1 MKLLSESIKLL
12 GVFLD
17 KNLTWKDHIEYT
29 ENKITKNMSLLFR
42 FRPYLTKKC
51 LLTLYYSYIHTN
63 LSYTNIA

>member
-17 KNLTWKDHIEYT
+17 KNLTWKDHIKYT

-51 LLTLYYSYIHTN
+51 LLTLYHSYIHTN

>member
-63 LSYTNIA
+63 LSYTNIV